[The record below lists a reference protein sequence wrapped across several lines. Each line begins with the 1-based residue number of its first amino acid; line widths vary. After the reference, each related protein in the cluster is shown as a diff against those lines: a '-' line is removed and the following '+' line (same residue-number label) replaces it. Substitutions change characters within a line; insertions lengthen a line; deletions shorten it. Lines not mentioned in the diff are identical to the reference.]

1 MCLIFAKP
9 VIYFLNNASGT
20 VISGMGKLG
29 SCSASY
35 LSLALELEKTLDF
48 LFKIIHLEDV
58 SLGFNYKDGCP
69 VLIFGKT
76 EKYEFF
82 FSPQTFQIFLL
93 NTLLF
98 ISLCIP
104 QEFFFSLYCILM

>member
-82 FSPQTFQIFLL
+82 FPLKHSKY
-93 NTLLF
+93 
-98 ISLCIP
+98 S
-104 QEFFFSLYCILM
+104 S